1 MIKKGILYQGKQKGN
16 AAYPQVLPHST
27 SFSSMNNSRPPPPV
41 IQQLAC
47 VTVGSAFGIHLGC
60 FQRPQ
65 QHKITTLNEEE
76 KKFKSTLRGN
86 GKVLSDGATQGT
98 QDF

>member
-1 MIKKGILYQGKQKGN
+1 MIKKSILYQGKQKGN
-16 AAYPQVLPHST
+16 TAYPQVLPHST
-27 SFSSMNNSRPPPPV
+27 SFSFMNNSRPPPPV

-60 FQRPQ
+60 FQKPQ

-76 KKFKSTLRGN
+76 KKFQKHFEGKWKSF
-86 GKVLSDGATQGT
+86 K
-98 QDF
+98 